1 MERERGMKKTRIVI
15 PREHG
20 GWAMVSVPYFIGMVA
35 AKPALLH
42 LPLFL
47 AWLFL
52 YMASYPFLQSLKT
65 TAKRKTWISWGTAY
79 ALVAAVFLVPVLVLK
94 PSMLWFAPI
103 LLVLIMVNVWH
114 VLRKA
119 ERALLNDICAILLFC
134 TGGAAAYMLGGGG
147 FDQLLAAVVALNF
160 LYFTGTVFFVKS
172 VFRERKNR
180 RWTAYAIMYHSVM
193 LILPIFLGHPWM
205 CLPFLFPFVKTLR
218 YAGKIMKPMKVGMIE
233 IAGSIQFLL
242 LSWILM

>member
-1 MERERGMKKTRIVI
+1 MKKTRIVI

-65 TAKRKTWISWGTAY
+65 PAKRKTWISWGTVY

-94 PSMLWFAPI
+94 PSMLWFAPV

-193 LILPIFLGHPWM
+193 LILPIFLGH
-205 CLPFLFPFVKTLR
+205 
-218 YAGKIMKPMKVGMIE
+218 
-233 IAGSIQFLL
+233 GS
-242 LSWILM
+242 